1 VALLG
6 VTAVAVTTTRRPAR
20 PPIPPR
26 TAPPAVVA
34 GARSRLENL
43 GRMVQFSAGALARI
57 PQSTRYMREIWW
69 YAAFIAI
76 GSTPV
81 ALVLT
86 YFTGSECSV
95 EAYYSLSQI
104 GAQSLAGVF
113 NAICDTREI
122 TPLFFGFAIGAK
134 VGCGLVAELGTMRV
148 NEEIDALEVMGIPSK
163 IYLVST
169 RMLATFIVL
178 PFMYLLALGVSYLGS
193 YVVQMFQVPAGTI
206 SSGIYSDYFYRFI
219 NIQDLAFSMIKA
231 VVFAFLIV
239 CVAVYYGYNV
249 TGGAVGIGRAVA
261 KTMALALVITVVVN
275 ALLTQIFWGTN
286 PNLPIQV

>member
-1 VALLG
+1 M
-6 VTAVAVTTTRRPAR
+6 AVLTPTRPAAPAPVRRPA
-20 PPIPPR
+20 
-26 TAPPAVVA
+26 APPAGGMRGRIETLGRIVNFAA
-34 GARSRLENL
+34 GAI
-43 GRMVQFSAGALARI
+43 AHI
-57 PQSTRYMREIWW
+57 PQSTRYMREVWW

-81 ALVLT
+81 ALTLT

-104 GAQSLAGVF
+104 GAQALAGVF

-169 RMLATFIVL
+169 RILACFMVL
-178 PFMYLLALGVSYLGS
+178 PFMYLLSLGISYVGS

-206 SSGIYSDYFYRFI
+206 SSGIYGDYFYRFI
-219 NIQDLAFSMIKA
+219 NLQDLAFSMIKA
-231 VVFAFLIV
+231 VTFAFLIV

-249 TGGAVGIGRAVA
+249 TGGAVGIGKAVA
-261 KTMALALVITVVVN
+261 KTMAVALVLTVVVN
-275 ALLTQIFWGTN
+275 ALLTQVFWGVN
-286 PNLPIQV
+286 PNLPIQI

>member
-1 VALLG
+1 M
-6 VTAVAVTTTRRPAR
+6 AVLTPTRLATP
-20 PPIPPR
+20 
-26 TAPPAVVA
+26 PPAQRAPRAAPAGGMRGRVETLGRIVNFAA
-34 GARSRLENL
+34 GAI
-43 GRMVQFSAGALARI
+43 AHI
-57 PQSTRYMREIWW
+57 PQSTRYMREVWW
-69 YAAFIAI
+69 YAAFLAV

-163 IYLVST
+163 VYLVST
-169 RMLATFIVL
+169 RMLACFIVL
-178 PFMYLLALGVSYLGS
+178 PFMYLLSLGISYVGS

-206 SSGIYSDYFYRFI
+206 SSGVYGDYFYRFI
-219 NIQDLAFSMIKA
+219 NVEDLAFSMIKA

-249 TGGAVGIGRAVA
+249 TGGAVGIGKAVA
-261 KTMALALVITVVVN
+261 KTMAVSLVVTVVVN
-275 ALLTQIFWGTN
+275 ALLTQVMWGNN
-286 PNLPIQV
+286 PNLPIQI

>member
-1 VALLG
+1 M
-6 VTAVAVTTTRRPAR
+6 AVATPIR
-20 PPIPPR
+20 PPPPK
-26 TAPPAVVA
+26 APAAEPWRGVGA
-34 GARSRLENL
+34 GMRSRLETL
-43 GRMVQFSAGALARI
+43 GKIVNFAGGAVVHI

-69 YAAFIAI
+69 YAAFLAI

-169 RMLATFIVL
+169 RMLSCFLVL
-178 PFMYLLALGVSYLGS
+178 PFMYLLSLGISYVGS
-193 YVVQMFQVPAGTI
+193 YVVQMYQVPSGTI
-206 SSGIYSDYFYRFI
+206 SSGVYGDYFYRFI
-219 NIQDLAFSMIKA
+219 NLQDLGFSMIKA

-249 TGGAVGIGRAVA
+249 TGGAVGIGKAVA

-275 ALLTQIFWGTN
+275 ALLTQVFWGTN
-286 PNLPIQV
+286 PNLPIQI

>member
-1 VALLG
+1 MTVA
-6 VTAVAVTTTRRPAR
+6 TPIRPA
-20 PPIPPR
+20 PPVPAFEPR
-26 TAPPAVVA
+26 RGVGA
-34 GARSRLENL
+34 GVRSRLETL
-43 GRMVQFSAGALARI
+43 GKMVNFAGGAVVHI

-69 YAAFIAI
+69 YAAFLAI

-169 RMLATFIVL
+169 RILACFMVL
-178 PFMYLLALGVSYLGS
+178 PFMYLLSLGISYVGS

-206 SSGIYSDYFYRFI
+206 SSGIYGDYFYRFI
-219 NIQDLAFSMIKA
+219 NLQDLAFSMIKA

-249 TGGAVGIGRAVA
+249 TGGAVGIGKAVA
-261 KTMALALVITVVVN
+261 RTMAVALVLTVVVN
-275 ALLTQIFWGTN
+275 ALLTQVFWGTN
-286 PNLPIQV
+286 PNLPIQI

>member
-1 VALLG
+1 M
-6 VTAVAVTTTRRPAR
+6 VTAIRTRT
-20 PPIPPR
+20 R
-26 TAPPAVVA
+26 T
-34 GARSRLENL
+34 L
-43 GRMVQFSAGALARI
+43 GEIVQFAGTGLVQI
-57 PQSTRYMREIWW
+57 PQSLRYIREVWW
-69 YAAFIAI
+69 YAAFLAI
-76 GSTPV
+76 GSTPI

-86 YFTGSECSV
+86 YFTGSECSI

-169 RMLATFIVL
+169 RMLACFLVL
-178 PFMYLLALGVSYLGS
+178 PFMYLLSLGISYVGS

-206 SSGIYSDYFYRFI
+206 SSGIYGDYFYRFI
-219 NIQDLAFSMIKA
+219 NVQDLAFSMIKA

-249 TGGAVGIGRAVA
+249 TGGAVGIGKAVA

-275 ALLTQIFWGTN
+275 ALLTQVFWGTN

>member
-1 VALLG
+1 M
-6 VTAVAVTTTRRPAR
+6 AVATPTRPAAPLPTPSR
-20 PPIPPR
+20 PSPIV
-26 TAPPAVVA
+26 T
-34 GARSRLENL
+34 GIRSRIENF
-43 GRMVQFSAGALARI
+43 GRMVNFAGGALARI

-69 YAAFIAI
+69 YAAFLAV

-169 RMLATFIVL
+169 RMLACFMVL
-178 PFMYLLALGVSYLGS
+178 PFMYMLSLGISYVGS

-206 SSGIYSDYFYRFI
+206 SSGIYGDYFYRFI
-219 NIQDLAFSMIKA
+219 NLQDLAFSMIKA

-239 CVAVYYGYNV
+239 CVAVYYGYHV
-249 TGGAVGIGRAVA
+249 TGGAVGIGKAVA

>member
-1 VALLG
+1 M
-6 VTAVAVTTTRRPAR
+6 AVATPIR
-20 PPIPPR
+20 PPPPK
-26 TAPPAVVA
+26 APAAEPWRGVGA
-34 GARSRLENL
+34 GVRSRLETL
-43 GRMVQFSAGALARI
+43 GKMVNFSGGALAQI

-69 YAAFIAI
+69 YAAFLAV

-134 VGCGLVAELGTMRV
+134 IGCGLVAELGTMRV
-148 NEEIDALEVMGIPSK
+148 NEEIDALETMGVPSIPF
-163 IYLVST
+163 LVTT
-169 RMLATFIVL
+169 RMIAALMVIPLMYVFALA
-178 PFMYLLALGVSYLGS
+178 VSYLGS
-193 YVVQMFQVPAGTI
+193 YIVQRYQIGVV
-206 SSGIYSDYFYRFI
+206 SDGIYNAYFWRYS
-219 NIQDLAFSMIKA
+219 NLTDLSYSLIKA
-231 VVFAFLIV
+231 VVFAFLVI
-239 CVAVYYGYNV
+239 CVGVYYGYTV

-261 KTMALALVITVVVN
+261 KTMAVSLVLTVVVN
-275 ALLTQIFWGTN
+275 AILTQIFWGQN
-286 PNLPIQV
+286 PNLPMPA

>member
-1 VALLG
+1 VAT
-6 VTAVAVTTTRRPAR
+6 VTAPAR
-20 PPIPPR
+20 PPAS
-26 TAPPAVVA
+26 APKRVA
-34 GARSRLENL
+34 RPSRFAGVRNGVETLGNIVNFAGGAI
-43 GRMVQFSAGALARI
+43 AHI
-57 PQSTRYMREIWW
+57 PQSTRYMREVWW
-69 YAAFIAI
+69 YAAFLAI
-76 GSTPV
+76 GSTPI

-86 YFTGSECSV
+86 YFTGSECSI

-169 RMLATFIVL
+169 RMLACFIVL
-178 PFMYLLALGVSYLGS
+178 PFMYILSLGVSYLGS
-193 YVVQMFQVPAGTI
+193 YVVQMVQIPSGSI
-206 SSGIYSDYFYRFI
+206 SSGVYSDYFFRFL
-219 NIQDLAFSMIKA
+219 NVEDLLFSMIKA

-239 CVAVYYGYNV
+239 CVAVYYGYHV

-261 KTMALALVITVVVN
+261 KTMAVALVVTVVVN

-286 PNLPIQV
+286 PNLPIAT

>member
-1 VALLG
+1 MAI
-6 VTAVAVTTTRRPAR
+6 ATRA
-20 PPIPPR
+20 PIQTPVR
-26 TAPPAVVA
+26 TPPAIVTGMRERIETLGKMMTFA
-34 GARSRLENL
+34 G
-43 GRMVQFSAGALARI
+43 SALVRI

-69 YAAFIAI
+69 YAAFLAV

-169 RMLATFIVL
+169 RMLACFLVL
-178 PFMYLLALGVSYLGS
+178 PFMYLLSLGISYVGS
-193 YVVQMFQVPAGTI
+193 FVVQMYQVPAGTI
-206 SSGIYSDYFYRFI
+206 SSGIYGDYFYRFI
-219 NIQDLAFSMIKA
+219 NLQDLAFSMIKA

-239 CVAVYYGYNV
+239 CVAVYYGYHV
-249 TGGAVGIGRAVA
+249 TGGAVGIGKAVA

-275 ALLTQIFWGTN
+275 ALLTQVFWGTN

>member
-1 VALLG
+1 MATVAANTRNRIRTLG
-6 VTAVAVTTTRRPAR
+6 EIVGFASKGVA
-20 PPIPPR
+20 
-26 TAPPAVVA
+26 
-34 GARSRLENL
+34 
-43 GRMVQFSAGALARI
+43 QI
-57 PQSTRYMREIWW
+57 PQSARYMREVWW
-69 YAAFIAI
+69 YAAFLAI
-76 GSTPV
+76 GSTPIV
-81 ALVLT
+81 LVLT

-122 TPLFFGFAIGAK
+122 TPLFFGFAVGAK

-148 NEEIDALEVMGIPSK
+148 NEEIDALQVMGMPTR

-169 RMLATFIVL
+169 RLFACFLVL
-178 PFMYLLALGVSYLGS
+178 PFMYITALAISYLGS
-193 YVVQMFQVPAGTI
+193 YMVQRYQIGQI
-206 SSGIYSDYFYRFI
+206 SPGIYADYFYRFI
-219 NIQDLAFSMIKA
+219 NIQDLAYSMIKA
-231 VVFAFLIV
+231 VAFAFLIV

-261 KTMALALVITVVVN
+261 KTMATALVLTVVVN